1 MILRKAIYYVTAV
14 VSLAATA
21 VVCVVFLALAL
32 HAALTPA
39 VGEAWA
45 GVLVAGAAAVLA
57 GMISLTMLWRAH
69 PPGQK
74 KQEEHRDLSSRMFE
88 LVQAKPLIALGI
100 IAAGAAVALKNPRT
114 TATVVSAL
122 MAGRATKK

>member
-45 GVLVAGAAAVLA
+45 GVLVAGAAAILA
-57 GMISLTMLWRAH
+57 GAISVAMLWRAH
-69 PPGQK
+69 PPGGK
-74 KQEEHRDLSSRMFE
+74 KLEEPKDLSSQM
-88 LVQAKPLIALGI
+88 LQLAQAKPLIALGVV
-100 IAAGAAVALKNPRT
+100 AAVTAVALKNPRT
-114 TATVVSAL
+114 VATVFSAM
-122 MAGRATKK
+122 MAGRASKK